1 LNLISSLDF
10 SPKGCIMWE
19 EVVKSGGRRIPGVHC
34 IKGQLAQMF
43 LGQFQ
48 HNFDD
53 KGRLMIPAR
62 YRELLEGGAFI
73 TQGFDKCLMVMT
85 DAYFK
90 QVYER
95 INAMNLADP
104 TARLL
109 RRLILSNAYPFEV
122 DKVGRILVPQNL
134 RAFIEVQTEAIVAGQ
149 GDYFEVWTPS
159 AWNEQMTRFQDTE
172 ANNQRFA
179 TLDLSSKA

>member
-1 LNLISSLDF
+1 
-10 SPKGCIMWE
+10 
-19 EVVKSGGRRIPGVHC
+19 
-34 IKGQLAQMF
+34 MF

-48 HNFDD
+48 HNLDD

-62 YRELLEGGAFI
+62 FRELLEGGAFI

-85 DAYFK
+85 DVYFK

-95 INAMNLADP
+95 IEAMNLADP

-109 RRLILSNAYPFEV
+109 RRLILSNAYPVEA

-134 RAFIEVQTEAIVAGQ
+134 RAFLGIENGELIVAGQ
-149 GDYFEVWTPS
+149 GEYFEVWTP
-159 AWNEQMTRFQDTE
+159 ADWKTQMDKLQDVE
-172 ANNQRFA
+172 ANAQRFA
-179 TLDLSSKA
+179 TLDLSKNNS